1 MFWHD
6 LRIALR
12 SIRQNPFIA
21 ALIVAV
27 IAVGIG
33 TSVVA
38 ITLYHAKA
46 GNPIW
51 WKNDVLFRVL
61 IDSRPAADETDKDQ
75 PHAENPPFTL
85 IYRDALAI
93 YQSKIPER
101 SVMMSY
107 SSGNVDSLRPGS
119 PPLRREV
126 RATTREFFSMF
137 DVPFRYGRGWTQAE
151 DEGPAQVVVI
161 SSYLNDR
168 LFGGG
173 NNIGRSLTLNGQHFT
188 VIGILAK
195 WLPLPRFYDEA
206 KDFGPPDD
214 LFIPF
219 RWLESV
225 EGLAFDG
232 FCYRTKTMLET
243 FKALAASEC
252 VSSTGVWAEL
262 TTKRQYHE
270 YAQFL
275 ENYHRAQQQA
285 GRFARP
291 PNTRLASVSTW
302 LEMNEVVGN
311 QNKIQVVLALTFL
324 GICVLNTLGLLLA
337 KFMSAAPL
345 SGIRRALGAT
355 RGDVIRQHLMEV
367 SLLGVFAG
375 FIGVGIAA
383 IGLRLIRIFVLMR
396 SAQFQGDNPD
406 FTTIS
411 QSLSHMDG
419 QMILT
424 AVALSLLA
432 GVLAGLYPAWRI
444 GRLAPATFLK
454 IQ

>member
-1 MFWHD
+1 
-6 LRIALR
+6 
-12 SIRQNPFIA
+12 
-21 ALIVAV
+21 
-27 IAVGIG
+27 
-33 TSVVA
+33 
-38 ITLYHAKA
+38 
-46 GNPIW
+46 
-51 WKNDVLFRVL
+51 VLL
-61 IDSRPAADETDKDQ
+61 DNRPAVDETDKNQ
-75 PHAENPPFTL
+75 PHAEEPPFTL

-93 YQSKIPER
+93 YRSKVPER
-101 SVMMSY
+101 SVMERY
-107 SSGNVDSLRPGS
+107 STGLLESPRPGS
-119 PPLRREV
+119 PPIHREV
-126 RATTREFFSMF
+126 RVTTREFFPMF
-137 DVPFRYGRGWTQAE
+137 NVPFQYGRAWTQAE
-151 DEGPAQVVVI
+151 DEAPAQVVVI

-219 RWLESV
+219 RWVESV
-225 EGLAFDG
+225 PGLFYDG
-232 FCYRTKTMLET
+232 FCYQTKTILNT
-243 FKALAASEC
+243 FTALAPSEC
-252 VSSTGVWAEL
+252 NSTGLWVEL
-262 TTKRQYHE
+262 TTKRQYRE
-270 YAQFL
+270 FAQFL

-291 PNTRLASVSTW
+291 PNSRLASVSTW
-302 LEMNEVVGN
+302 LEMNQVVGN
-311 QNKIQVVLALTFL
+311 QTKLQVVMALTFL
-324 GICVLNTLGLLLA
+324 GICILNTVGLLLA
-337 KFMSAAPL
+337 KFIGAAPL

-355 RGDVIRQHLMEV
+355 RGDIVRQHLTEV
-367 SLLGVFAG
+367 TMLGIFAGLLG
-375 FIGVGIAA
+375 IGIAA
-383 IGLRLIRIFVLMR
+383 MGLRLIRIFVLMR
-396 SAQFQGDNPD
+396 SAQFQDNPD
-406 FTTIS
+406 FSTIA

-454 IQ
+454 VQ

>member
-6 LRIALR
+6 LRLAFR

-61 IDSRPAADETDKDQ
+61 IDNRPAMDETDKVQ
-75 PHAENPPFTL
+75 PHSERPPFTL

-107 SSGNVDSLRPGS
+107 SSGMVDSQRPGS
-119 PPLRREV
+119 PPIHRSV
-126 RATTREFFSMF
+126 RVTTREFFPMF
-137 DVPFRYGRGWTQAE
+137 DVPFLYGRGWTQAE
-151 DEGPAQVVVI
+151 DQGPAQVVVI
-161 SSYLNDR
+161 STYLNDR

-173 NNIGRSLTLNGQHFT
+173 NTVGRILTLNGHHFT
-188 VIGILAK
+188 VIGVLAK

-214 LFIPF
+214 VFIPF
-219 RWLESV
+219 RWVESV
-225 EGLAFDG
+225 PGLFYEG
-232 FCYRTKTMLET
+232 FCYQNKTILDT
-243 FKALAASEC
+243 FQALAPSEC
-252 VSSTGVWAEL
+252 NSTGVWAEL
-262 TTKRQYHE
+262 TTQRQYRE
-270 YAQFL
+270 YTQFL
-275 ENYHRAQQQA
+275 ENYHRSQQQA

-291 PNTRLASVSTW
+291 PNNRLASVSTW
-302 LEMNEVVGN
+302 LELNDVVGN

-324 GICVLNTLGLLLA
+324 GVCVLNTLGLLLA
-337 KFMSAAPL
+337 KFMGAAAF

-355 RGDVIRQHLMEV
+355 RADVIRQHLIEV
-367 SLLGVFAG
+367 ALLGVFAG
-375 FIGVGIAA
+375 AVGIGIAA
-383 IGLRLIRIFVLMR
+383 VGLRLIRMFVLMR
-396 SAQFQGDNPD
+396 SAQFHDNPD
-406 FTTIS
+406 FTAIA

-419 QMILT
+419 KMIFT

-432 GVLAGLYPAWRI
+432 GALAGLYPAWRI
-444 GRLAPATFLK
+444 GRLAPASFLK
-454 IQ
+454 TQ

>member
-1 MFWHD
+1 MLGHD
-6 LRIALR
+6 LRLALL
-12 SIRQNPFIA
+12 SIRRNPLVA
-21 ALIVAV
+21 ALVVAV
-27 IAVGIG
+27 IAIGIG

-61 IDSRPAADETDKDQ
+61 IDSRPAPDETEKDQ
-75 PHAENPPFTL
+75 PHAEYPPFSL

-107 SSGNVDSLRPGS
+107 SSGLVDSMRPGS
-119 PPLRREV
+119 PPIHRRV
-126 RATTREFFSMF
+126 RVTTREFFPMF
-137 DVPFRYGRGWTQAE
+137 DVPFLYGREWTQSE
-151 DEGPAQVVVI
+151 DQAPAQVVVI

-173 NNIGRSLTLNGQHFT
+173 NNVGRSLTLSGHPFT

-206 KDFGPPDD
+206 RDFGPADD

-219 RWLESV
+219 RWVESV
-225 EGLAFDG
+225 AGLSYEG
-232 FCYRTKTMLET
+232 FCLQTRTMLET
-243 FKALAASEC
+243 FKALAPSEC
-252 VSSTGVWAEL
+252 ISTGVWAEL
-262 TTKRQYHE
+262 TTKRQYRE
-270 YAQFL
+270 YAEFL
-275 ENYHRAQQQA
+275 DNYHRDQQQA

-355 RGDVIRQHLMEV
+355 RGDVIRQHLIEV
-367 SLLGVFAG
+367 ALLGVFAG
-375 FIGVGIAA
+375 LVGIGIAA
-383 IGLRLIRIFVLMR
+383 FGLRLIRMFVLMR
-396 SAQFQGDNPD
+396 SAQFHDNPD
-406 FTTIS
+406 FTTIA

-444 GRLAPATFLK
+444 GRLAPATFLN

>member
-1 MFWHD
+1 MLWHD
-6 LRIALR
+6 LRIALL
-12 SIRQNPFIA
+12 SIRQNPLIA

-61 IDSRPAADETDKDQ
+61 IDSRPAVDETDKDQ
-75 PHAENPPFTL
+75 WHPEYPPFSL

-101 SVMMSY
+101 SVMMSW
-107 SSGNVDSLRPGS
+107 SNGLVDSMRPGS
-119 PPLRREV
+119 PPIHRRV
-126 RATTREFFSMF
+126 RVTTREFFPMF
-137 DVPFRYGRGWTQAE
+137 DVPFLHGHGWTQAE

-161 SSYLNDR
+161 SSFLNDR

-173 NNIGRSLTLNGQHFT
+173 NNVGRSLTLSGQHFT

-195 WLPLPRFYDEA
+195 WLPLPRFYDQA
-206 KDFGPPDD
+206 RDFGPADD

-225 EGLAFDG
+225 AGLSIGG
-232 FCYRTKTMLET
+232 FCYQTKTALDT
-243 FKALAASEC
+243 FKALAPSEC
-252 VSSTGVWAEL
+252 NSTGVWAEL
-262 TTKRQYHE
+262 ATKRQYRE
-270 YAQFL
+270 YAEFL
-275 ENYHRAQQQA
+275 DNYSRAQQQA

-291 PNTRLASVSTW
+291 PNNRLASVSTW

-337 KFMSAAPL
+337 KFMNAAPL

-355 RGDVIRQHLMEV
+355 RADVVRQHLMEV
-367 SLLGVFAG
+367 ALLGVFAG
-375 FIGVGIAA
+375 LVGIGIAA
-383 IGLRLIRIFVLMR
+383 LGLRLIRMFVLMR
-396 SAQFQGDNPD
+396 SAQFHDNPD
-406 FTTIS
+406 FTTIA

-419 QMILT
+419 QMIFT

>member
-6 LRIALR
+6 LRLALL
-12 SIRQNPFIA
+12 SIRRNPFIA

-27 IAVGIG
+27 ISIGIG

-61 IDSRPAADETDKDQ
+61 IDNRPAIDETDKDQ
-75 PHAENPPFTL
+75 PHPEYPPFTL

-107 SSGNVDSLRPGS
+107 SGGLVDSLGPGS
-119 PPLRREV
+119 PPTYREV
-126 RATTREFFSMF
+126 RVTTREFFSMF
-137 DVPFRYGRGWTQAE
+137 DVPFLYGRGWTESE
-151 DEGPAQVVVI
+151 DDDPAQVVVI
-161 SSYLNDR
+161 SSNLNDR

-173 NNIGRSLTLNGQHFT
+173 NNVGRGLTLSGQHFT

-219 RWLESV
+219 RWVESV
-225 EGLAFDG
+225 EGLRYEG
-232 FCYRTKTMLET
+232 FCYQTLTILDT
-243 FKALAASEC
+243 FRALAPSEC
-252 VSSTGVWAEL
+252 NSTGVWAEL
-262 TTKRQYHE
+262 TTKRQYRE

-275 ENYHRAQQQA
+275 KNYHRDQQQA

-291 PNTRLASVSTW
+291 PNNRLASVSSW
-302 LEMNEVVGN
+302 LEMNDVVGN

-355 RGDVIRQHLMEV
+355 RGDVVRQHLIEV
-367 SLLGVFAG
+367 ALLGVFAG
-375 FIGVGIAA
+375 IVGIGIAA
-383 IGLRLIRIFVLMR
+383 IGLRLIRISVLMR
-396 SAQFQGDNPD
+396 SAQFDDNPD
-406 FTTIS
+406 IGTIA

-424 AVALSLLA
+424 SVALSLLA

>member
-1 MFWHD
+1 MFRHD
-6 LRIALR
+6 LRLALL
-12 SIRQNPFIA
+12 SIRRNPFFA

-27 IAVGIG
+27 ISIGIG

-38 ITLYHAKA
+38 ITLYRAKA

-61 IDSRPAADETDKDQ
+61 IDSRPAVDETDKDQ
-75 PHAENPPFTL
+75 RHPEYPPFSL

-107 SSGNVDSLRPGS
+107 SSGLVDSPRPGS
-119 PPLRREV
+119 PPIHRRV
-126 RATTREFFSMF
+126 RVTTREFFPMF
-137 DVPFRYGRGWTQAE
+137 DVPFLYGRGWTQAE

-161 SSYLNDR
+161 TSYLNDR

-173 NNIGRSLTLNGQHFT
+173 NNVGRSLTLSAQHFT

-206 KDFGPPDD
+206 RDFGPPDD

-219 RWLESV
+219 RWVESV
-225 EGLAFDG
+225 PELFYEG
-232 FCYRTKTMLET
+232 FCYRTKTILDT
-243 FKALAASEC
+243 FQALAPSEC
-252 VSSTGVWAEL
+252 NSTGVWAEL
-262 TTKRQYHE
+262 TTKRQYGE

-275 ENYHRAQQQA
+275 DNYSRAQLQA
-285 GRFARP
+285 GRFGRP
-291 PNTRLASVSTW
+291 PNNRLASVSTW

-367 SLLGVFAG
+367 ALLGVFAG
-375 FIGVGIAA
+375 LVGIGIAA
-383 IGLRLIRIFVLMR
+383 IGLRLIRKFVLTR
-396 SAQFQGDNPD
+396 SAQFHDNPD
-406 FTTIS
+406 FSTIA

-419 QMILT
+419 RMILT

>member
-1 MFWHD
+1 MLWHD
-6 LRIALR
+6 LRIAFR

-38 ITLYHAKA
+38 VTLYHAKA

-61 IDSRPAADETDKDQ
+61 IDSRPAIDETDKNQ
-75 PHAENPPFTL
+75 LHPEYPPFSL

-107 SSGNVDSLRPGS
+107 SSGLVDSPRPGS
-119 PPLRREV
+119 PPVHRRV
-126 RATTREFFSMF
+126 RVTTREFFPMF
-137 DVPFRYGRGWTQAE
+137 DVPFLYGRGWTQAE

-173 NNIGRSLTLNGQHFT
+173 NSVGRGLTLSGQHFT

-206 KDFGPPDD
+206 RDFGPPDD

-219 RWLESV
+219 RWVESV
-225 EGLAFDG
+225 PGLFYEG
-232 FCYRTKTMLET
+232 FCFQTKTILDT
-243 FKALAASEC
+243 FQALAPSEC
-252 VSSTGVWAEL
+252 NSTGVWAEL
-262 TTKRQYHE
+262 TTKRQYRE

-291 PNTRLASVSTW
+291 PNNRLASVSTW

-355 RGDVIRQHLMEV
+355 RGDVVRQHLTEV
-367 SLLGVFAG
+367 ALLGVFAG
-375 FIGVGIAA
+375 IVGIGIAA
-383 IGLRLIRIFVLMR
+383 IGLRLIRTFVLMR
-396 SAQFQGDNPD
+396 SAQFHDNPD
-406 FTTIS
+406 FTTIA